1 MARSKGT
8 MKISSNIEPRLGAPL
23 DARMV
28 VPTLADLTTSDN
40 WDYAYVGMLVAVQ
53 ATGKLYILKATPVTT
68 ANNWVEVSGSADLT
82 DYYTKAEVDALVSAT
97 YKPSGSCTFANLPT
111 LAAGVLGNVYNV
123 TDSFTTT
130 SDFVEGSGKTYPAN
144 TNVVVVNVG
153 TTQSPSYKFDALS
166 GLVDL
171 TGYQTKM
178 QYTTMPTATQSL
190 FENDTVVQYTGVNT
204 ADYTFGHFYKVDAR
218 EPISGGAVQYIWTEI
233 EVQESSGGGS
243 GALETAITVTKA
255 AGGIAQGD
263 QYAVGTTYEKLW
275 HDLLD
280 PHLYPQLTAPT
291 GVLTANVSSPIAK
304 GSTPSVTFTLSLN
317 RGSINPAY
325 ETNGYRSGEITGC
338 KFDGAAD
345 YSTTYSYTVTVQA
358 ATAGDPPVATRFSK
372 VYTGNVRYAAGERP
386 TDSKG
391 EYYEATALPAGNV
404 DTNNIQFE
412 FASPIYS
419 NVSDLSQQPQAL
431 TLISASTAQKI
442 FEFPACTASTP
453 WIFDIPSAWTVTSI
467 QTPDLFKE
475 NVWINNEDEW
485 ATSSTTHKDAANVDT
500 DYVRY
505 TWKMGIPADPR
516 KIKITWTV

>member
-68 ANNWVEVSGSADLT
+68 ANNWVEVSGSTDLT
-82 DYYTKAEVDALVSAT
+82 DYYTKAEVNALVSAT
-97 YKPSGSCTFANLPT
+97 YKPAGSCTFANLPT
-111 LAAGVLGNVYNV
+111 LAASVLGNVYNV

-166 GLVDL
+166 GLIDL
-171 TGYQTKM
+171 TGYQTKL
-178 QYTTMPTATQSL
+178 QYASLPTATAAL
-190 FENDTVVQYTGVNT
+190 ATAGTIVQYVGATDTN
-204 ADYTFGHFYKVDAR
+204 YTNGYFYKCIEDP
-218 EPISGGAVQYIWTEI
+218 ENTGSYIWTKWNT
-233 EVQESSGGGS
+233 QDAGSSSS

-412 FASPIYS
+412 FASPMYS
-419 NVSDLSQQPQAL
+419 NASDLSQQPQAL

-475 NVWINNEDEW
+475 NVWIDNEDEW
-485 ATSSTTHKDAANVDT
+485 ATSSVTHKDAANVDT

-516 KIKITWTV
+516 KVKITWTV